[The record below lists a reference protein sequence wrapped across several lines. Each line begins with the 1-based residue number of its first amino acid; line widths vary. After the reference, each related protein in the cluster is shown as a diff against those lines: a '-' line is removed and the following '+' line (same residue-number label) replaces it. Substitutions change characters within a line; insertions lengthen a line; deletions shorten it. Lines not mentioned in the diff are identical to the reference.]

1 MFGYIFLMK
10 LFKISYLKEY
20 PWFRIGE
27 LGTISNQAAVMPA
40 AKPGIHKV
48 YVEADEDHVAMQK
61 GHAKKMKLI
70 KFFIFRMLFYNW
82 FQRCKYFFY
91 SLDKF
96 WFMSI
101 LFLYPCEDRCYRGH
115 GLLSFEAVQ
124 AALGHRN
131 QLLWAEDLLF
141 AECLP
146 DSPPKGHWTH
156 GESGKPSSQQP
167 ENATVSGRAF
177 CKVPKR
183 QSAGAAKPYKLANT
197 AWNIFLHLGR

>member
-1 MFGYIFLMK
+1 M
-10 LFKISYLKEY
+10 S
-20 PWFRIGE
+20 
-27 LGTISNQAAVMPA
+27 A
-40 AKPGIHKV
+40 AKPEIHKV
-48 YVEADEDHVAMQK
+48 YVEANEDHVAMQK

-101 LFLYPCEDRCYRGH
+101 LFPYPCEDRCYRGH

-131 QLLWAEDLLF
+131 QLL
-141 AECLP
+141 
-146 DSPPKGHWTH
+146 
-156 GESGKPSSQQP
+156 
-167 ENATVSGRAF
+167 
-177 CKVPKR
+177 
-183 QSAGAAKPYKLANT
+183 
-197 AWNIFLHLGR
+197 

>member
-1 MFGYIFLMK
+1 MAGIKSTHIEPFCRARLVTRSADV
-10 LFKISYLKEY
+10 SYRKSVALTTPARLSGQSVLQSIRK
-20 PWFRIGE
+20 
-27 LGTISNQAAVMPA
+27 LGTIPNQAAVMPA

-131 QLLWAEDLLF
+131 QLL
-141 AECLP
+141 
-146 DSPPKGHWTH
+146 
-156 GESGKPSSQQP
+156 
-167 ENATVSGRAF
+167 
-177 CKVPKR
+177 
-183 QSAGAAKPYKLANT
+183 
-197 AWNIFLHLGR
+197 